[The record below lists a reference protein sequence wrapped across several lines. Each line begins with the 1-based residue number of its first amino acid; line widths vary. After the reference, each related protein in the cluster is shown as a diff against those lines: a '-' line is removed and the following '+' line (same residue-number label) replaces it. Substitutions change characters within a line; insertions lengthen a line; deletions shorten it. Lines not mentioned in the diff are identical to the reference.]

1 MPHRRNQRISGKV
14 TDVFGH
20 RFVLAT
26 ASGKVLADIGPEAS
40 GLVTVNVD
48 DSVEIEGEEKPTEI
62 KVRSISIGGGKSV
75 ETHPAPKHAGKEHDH
90 RPPFSAEDARRVAE
104 KMGFRI
110 VGPLTPH
117 KKHYEA
123 TAEHRGSKHEVHVHR
138 DHIMKK
144 FDVRDA

>member
-1 MPHRRNQRISGKV
+1 MPHRRNHRISGKV

-26 ASGKVLADIGPEAS
+26 ASGKVLADIGPEAT

-48 DSVEIEGEEKPTEI
+48 DAVEIEGEEKPTEI
-62 KVRSISIGGGKSV
+62 KVRSISIDGGKSV
-75 ETHPAPKHAGKEHDH
+75 ATHPSPKHSDKDHDH
-90 RPPFSAEDARRVAE
+90 RPLFSAEHARHVAE

-110 VGPLTPH
+110 VGALRPH

-123 TAEHRGSKHEVHVHR
+123 TAEHGGSSHEIHVHR
-138 DHIMKK
+138 DHIMKR
-144 FDVRDA
+144 FDVRDD